1 MNPTDEQDLIGIARI
16 ARPHGVKGEV
26 TADLMTDFPERFGTI
41 ETVTAR
47 RPDGSLV
54 RLKLTGHRFHK
65 GRVILKFDG
74 YGSVERAEELRNAT
88 LVVERRDLVKLP
100 RDSYYNFDLI
110 GCRVE
115 VAGGGELGLVE
126 EVRDFG
132 AAPLLVV
139 AGEDAG
145 GPREYLIPFTREI
158 CPRVDIAGRV
168 IEIAPPD
175 GLLEL

>member
-1 MNPTDEQDLIGIARI
+1 MSPTDEHDLIGIARI

-26 TADLMTDFPERFGTI
+26 IAELMTDFPERFGTI
-41 ETVTAR
+41 AKVTAR
-47 RPDGSLV
+47 RPDGSLIS
-54 RLKLTGHRFHK
+54 LTLTGHRFHK
-65 GRVILKFDG
+65 GRIILKFEG
-74 YGSVERAEELRNAT
+74 YGSFERAEELRNTT
-88 LVVERRDLVKLP
+88 LVVERRELVKLP
-100 RDSYYNFDLI
+100 HDSYYNFDLI

-115 VAGGGELGLVE
+115 VAGGGELGRVE

-158 CPRVDIAGRV
+158 CPRVDIAGRL
-168 IEIAPPD
+168 IEIVPPD